1 MAIGIVR
8 ALIGTT
14 TARNEKG
21 EVRVLKIGDAVE
33 ANETIQAQAGS
44 TVHIAFNNG
53 NFATVGSNETLLLD
67 AAVLDPT
74 AATARPESD
83 GQSVADIQAMIAEG
97 ADPTEVTEAT
107 AAGADAGLAGDPNHS
122 GGHTFVVVDQ
132 DAARGSVTPGFEAGT
147 FGNPYPE
154 TQVYDG
160 ALLDVDDTP
169 VADVETPVTD
179 PQTPVIDVEATNAAI
194 QVREAG
200 VRGDDAAIAGS
211 DPNAFYAGQPSA
223 GGTVVVRNAG
233 AGTPEFTVRPADA
246 EGNGSTTADGRYGSI
261 VIDANG
267 HYVYT
272 LDNTRA
278 DGLSQGQVVT
288 ETFVVTVSD
297 GRGGVVEQSVTVHVT
312 GTNDAPELT
321 INWGSAGNVLA
332 EDGALTVIGGTYH
345 VMDADADGS
354 LQTVTIAGGR
364 TADGDL
370 TTGSGTAGVLAPD
383 ASGSRPAVFETDFG
397 KLTLNPDGTY
407 VYELDN
413 DSDAVQRLGAGETR
427 TETFEVTTTDAHG
440 STSTQTITVVVNGT
454 NDAPVIDSADVSLV
468 VRESGVRGDDPSIS
482 GSHANEGYAGTPSMS
497 GQIVAR
503 DVDSNDRLT
512 YRVEAGAGTTVDM
525 NGANDGRT
533 VTTAYGSLTIEA
545 NGRYTYTIDNAK
557 ADGLSQG
564 ETVTER
570 FWVVVD
576 DGQGGVV
583 RQEVSVTVTGTNDA
597 PQLSMNWDNGNGS
610 VTEGD
615 VTGITGHYTV
625 TDVDTDGNRQVIT
638 VRDSVSGQE
647 GTAGLLSPDAS
658 ETESAEI
665 TTDFG
670 KLTLNPDGTYVYE
683 LDNDSDAVQRLG
695 AGETRTE
702 TFEVTT
708 TDAHGSTSTQ
718 TITVVVNGT
727 NDAPVIEPGS
737 GQEGFLTLRESG
749 VGYQT
754 DEGPNGGWAEGDGQ
768 KKVPGVLQ
776 AEGTFK
782 VIDRDGNDQGQL
794 TLSLVDRHGNPVDGV
809 KVDPATGVLTLETA
823 YGKLT
828 VTPHDNDD
836 GSVTYTY
843 HFDLDDK
850 AVNGLSRYDG
860 EAPQLFDPAHPERG
874 GNYIEDVFGL
884 VVSDGHGGSVNYPLH
899 VTVEGTNDAPDITFD
914 KVHLKETGVQPGGN
928 EATTGDGKDNG
939 AVSGEHDRVQV
950 EGQLSATDPDAGA
963 QLVYGIEVDSPREG
977 GIGKDGITVGLYT
990 GSGTTARPVT
1000 DANGQAVTETLKVL
1014 ESSTATDAQTGH
1026 LVQTIVTDWGTL
1038 RLDTVTGEYTFE
1050 LNNDRANQL
1059 AAGEKLDFHFTTTV
1073 TDQYGAQAHH
1083 QLGVTLEGTND
1094 RPTLSVSDAV
1104 LDVYEKG
1111 AASGSDYT
1119 NAASGTAAGNDVDHG
1134 AALTYSF
1141 GVDANGQPVTSIT
1154 NEYGTLSIDPVT
1166 GRYTFVLNNESDAVR
1181 NMTGN
1186 DSHTLHYTVRVT
1198 DEHGAYSEQTVRVD
1212 VHGANDA
1219 PVMTDVTEH
1228 VKDQGVFGGD
1238 RVSPNTATG
1247 EYTGPDANGHVRED
1261 EHRFD
1266 VSGQLQGFDAEG
1278 AVLTYG
1284 VVTEGLTAGRTLTLT
1299 NPDNASETT
1308 TVKVLS
1314 VTSEGGTTIVVT
1326 EAGTLTLNADGRYS
1340 FSLDTSTG
1348 GFADS
1353 MPQGERWNLTFQVT
1367 ASDGEL
1373 TGSSNLTICIEGT
1386 NEAPVF
1392 EQLVHKDYLG
1402 EQQTPIDASG
1412 KWVVE
1417 ASEHGRWRGGEG
1429 NSNRVADHSDVLTGR
1444 LTAADRDSGENGNL
1458 TFGADFTGGQTTG
1471 ANAAALGQL
1480 GNLTLQGAP
1489 EELVLTSPTR
1499 IAEYADK
1506 GSDHYTELAAGT
1518 YKVFHFDVG
1527 DFYLNVKTGEYYFD
1541 VDDSS
1546 ELVNRMNLGDTHSLD
1561 FSVTVTDEHGASS
1574 THDFTINLTG
1584 RNDRPELSVQ
1594 EGLGIADGDKTVSG
1608 HLVDDR
1614 IVNVKDAD
1622 LGDTHTFYIVKD
1634 PTAGGR
1640 NPSQDYT
1647 GTKENWASNILN
1659 NYQPVTTLAGKYG
1672 VLTLHPDGSYEYR
1685 LYGKGEGHDDAYNAV
1700 KHLAAGEVLSDEVFH
1715 IAVQDSHGA
1724 FDIQEVSFSV
1734 TGINDAPVVN
1744 HFNVDVKED
1753 GVYTDGRGDV
1763 HDTGLIQDAS
1773 QQGWIGNEKHKLVAQ
1788 GNVLTDKAG
1797 NGRPIVSDVDAGD
1810 RLTVDLKPN
1819 YDSDGNLRF
1828 SLTGQ
1833 QDGTDTSG
1841 LTPTILSST
1850 LVDGIRTIV
1859 TNYGTLTL
1867 DTATGEYRFV
1877 LDDKALED
1885 GGMADS
1891 LAQGQKLTL
1900 NFILTATDEHG
1911 QSAQHVMG
1919 VNIQGTNDVP
1929 TLDIDPADR
1938 VLEVTEK
1945 GPDSGQDSSQV
1956 SEGHAKGDDSDYGA
1970 RLHYSFGNDA
1980 DGNPVTVIAD
1990 RYGTM
1995 HIDPETGRYWYEL
2008 NNDSEDTRNLG
2019 EGEQVDPTGGKGY
2032 VIRVTD
2038 EYGAYSEERVDVKI
2052 SGVGAAPS
2060 VDVVGNGQLLVEE
2073 AHLGQGTSPDATAL
2087 TAKGEAVVSASEG
2100 LSTIRIGDKVVFEN
2114 GRLVD
2119 DPTVKTDE
2127 GTLRVTR
2134 FDPVSGKLTYEYV
2147 LERATGEHDRPGRD
2161 DVSHELVMTV
2171 TDDVGKTATG
2181 TITVTVV
2188 DDVPVL
2194 KVNGSDYVSN
2204 WVESG
2209 ATVAGK
2215 GTLDFDFGADDRGGQ
2230 KVFTVQSDNR
2240 TYDITD
2246 LVEKGSYTLE
2256 SEYGKLTINADGTY
2270 RYEAHPNIK
2279 GGASDS
2285 FVLTITDADGDRQS
2299 VKLDVQIQEAT
2310 GPDSGSIAHVTV
2322 NEHGLTDGIG
2332 GQNTSEIG
2340 TIGLPDG
2347 YQIVEVAGQ
2356 GKHGTVS
2363 QGRDGSWH
2371 YTLNEAVDSGKVPG
2385 TNTVEGADHVKLVVQ
2400 DANGN
2405 HFTITV
2411 PVDIVDDVPV
2421 VNADSANGQV
2431 VQNGNADHLHAE
2443 FDFDFGADDGSYS
2456 GRSPSISV
2464 TVDGNEVG
2472 KGSFSADNGKIV
2484 VDHDAGLV
2492 ETAFGT
2498 QSQTHD
2504 VTVTVTDAD
2513 GDVAQDT
2520 VRLETLGVQVGN
2532 EFGNTVTGGSGSDIV
2547 VGDQGYTAG
2556 TQQTITYNISLV
2568 LDVSSSMLN
2577 VMPNGET
2584 RIHASIE
2591 ALKHLVDSM
2600 TEQSGQ
2606 EGLVVNV
2613 QLVGFATESCE
2624 NSWLKL
2630 TSDNAGELKAYLDT
2644 LATYVDA
2651 GKGSSVPTGDAYHTN
2666 YEAAFQNVYRWFAEH
2681 ASDETSGPVVN
2692 KVYFLSD
2699 GSPNQLSV
2707 AYISQDG
2714 QGYYRNTYTDSLG
2727 NVHSIPQDMVKG
2739 QVLTDSEGRIL
2750 VDAQGNCYGYD
2761 RNGEWKPVEGTTVR
2775 FESVNQ
2781 AVVDRL
2787 PDYQGP
2793 NNYEGWLDY
2802 VNGYTAAYD
2811 KLVNMGVEVN
2821 SAGFRGEDLNEE
2833 VLNRFD
2839 NTLGADVLQSGDDLN
2854 VFLNPG
2860 DVTGGIYAGRDTLYG
2875 GAGTDVVFG
2884 DHVYFE
2890 GLDGM
2895 TALAAAVSAAGGDA
2909 GSAESIH
2916 QYLLDHPDFADH
2928 LQDPNDAS
2936 NQNDLLI
2943 GGTSNDL
2950 LIGQGGNDVLIGDGD
2965 NERMVDGS
2973 LDRLHDLLGTYAQGS
2988 DLAAGIHHLIDH
3000 GTPQELHDFVEGI
3013 ENTTVESD
3021 YDGNDHLYGG
3031 TGDDVLLGMGG
3042 DDHLYGGDGND
3053 VLFGGS
3059 GNDVL
3064 VGGKGDDILVGGS
3077 GSDTFKW
3084 QSGDLDSV
3092 VGGDHILD
3100 FHAGNLDPTN
3110 GRGLDADADILDIS
3124 ELLQGVDAGKDGKN
3138 LISGGFLNL
3147 EVLSHDDD
3155 KGTATVKLSIDQDGS
3170 EGQAHQS
3177 VPLATVDM
3185 NGLDL
3190 HGFSGMNHDQ
3200 QVEHLMQ
3207 QLMQNNEIKL

>member
-132 DAARGSVTPGFEAGT
+132 DAARGSVTPGFETGT

-200 VRGDDAAIAGS
+200 VRGDDAAIAGN

-345 VMDADADGS
+345 VMDADADGR

-407 VYELDN
+407 VYELNN
-413 DSDAVQRLGAGETR
+413 DSDAVQRLGAGETH
-427 TETFEVTTTDAHG
+427 TETFEVTTTDVHG

-597 PQLSMNWDNGNGS
+597 PQLSMNWDNDNGS

-658 ETESAEI
+658 ETKSAEI

-695 AGETRTE
+695 AGETHTE

-708 TDAHGSTSTQ
+708 TDVHGSTSTQ

-939 AVSGEHDRVQV
+939 AVSGEHDRIQV
-950 EGQLSATDPDAGA
+950 EGQLSATDPDAGD

-1000 DANGQAVTETLKVL
+1000 DATGQAVTETLKVL

-1083 QLGVTLEGTND
+1083 QLGVTLEGAND

-1111 AASGSDYT
+1111 ATSGPDYT
-1119 NAASGTAAGNDVDHG
+1119 NAVSGTALGNDVDHG

-1154 NEYGTLSIDPVT
+1154 NEYGTLSIDPGT
-1166 GRYTFVLNNESDAVR
+1166 GQYTFVLNNESDAVR

-1198 DEHGAYSEQTVRVD
+1198 DEHGAYSEQVVQ
-1212 VHGANDA
+1212 VNVYGANEA

-1314 VTSEGGTTIVVT
+1314 VSSEGGTTIVVT

-1584 RNDRPELSVQ
+1584 RNDRPELNVQ

-1841 LTPTILSST
+1841 LTPEILSST

-2052 SGVGAAPS
+2052 TGVGAAPS

-2127 GTLRVTR
+2127 GTLRVTG

-2230 KVFTVQSDNR
+2230 KAFTVQSDNR

-2246 LVEKGSYTLE
+2246 LVEKRSYTLE

-2270 RYEAHPNIK
+2270 SYEAHPNIK

-2322 NEHGLTDGIG
+2322 NEHGLGDPTDSSE
-2332 GQNTSEIG
+2332 TSEALDI
-2340 TIGLPDG
+2340 PG
-2347 YQIVEVAGQ
+2347 YTIVEVVGQ
-2356 GKHGTVS
+2356 GAHGQVEKGS
-2363 QGRDGSWH
+2363 DGKWH

-2385 TNTVEGADHVKLVVQ
+2385 TNTVEGADNVKLVIQ
-2400 DANGN
+2400 DASGN
-2405 HFTITV
+2405 HFTVTV

-2421 VNADSANGQV
+2421 VSVDSGNVQV
-2431 VQNGNADHLHAE
+2431 VQNDGSDHLHAG
-2443 FDFDFGADDGSYS
+2443 FDFDFGADQNAYG

-2464 TVDGNEVG
+2464 TVDGNEIG
-2472 KGSFSADNGKIV
+2472 KGSFSAENGKVV

-2513 GDVAQDT
+2513 GDVTQDT
-2520 VRLETLGVQVGN
+2520 VRLETLGVQVGS
-2532 EFGNTVTGGSGSDIV
+2532 EFGENITGGSGSDIII
-2547 VGDQGYTAG
+2547 GDQGYTPDSVTG
-2556 TQQTITYNISLV
+2556 VTYNISLV
-2568 LDVSSSMLN
+2568 LDTSASMSQNKLD
-2577 VMPNGET
+2577 NGQT
-2584 RIHASIE
+2584 RLQASVE
-2591 ALKHLVDSM
+2591 ALKNLVDSLAG
-2600 TEQSGQ
+2600 QSDK
-2606 EGLVVNV
+2606 EGVSIHI
-2613 QLVGFATESCE
+2613 QLVGFNNTAQGTGWINLNTDTAS
-2624 NSWLKL
+2624 
-2630 TSDNAGELKAYLDT
+2630 ELKTYLD
-2644 LATYVDA
+2644 
-2651 GKGSSVPTGDAYHTN
+2651 SVQASGQTN
-2666 YEAAFQNVYRWFAEH
+2666 YEAAFQQVLDAFSALPP
-2681 ASDETSGPVVN
+2681 DSGEIHN
-2692 KVYFLSD
+2692 SVYFLSD
-2699 GSPNQLSV
+2699 GNPNF
-2707 AYISQDG
+2707 IMW
-2714 QGYYRNTYTDSLG
+2714 QGESLG
-2727 NVHSIPQDMVKG
+2727 FTNALTAGNFADIGYSGLYPQGMTDGRYTGFPTKEQQDQFAREHPDLVQEAGGSAFKAFMTETTRQWNAFIAEHG
-2739 QVLTDSEGRIL
+2739 NDLFSELTAL
-2750 VDAQGNCYGYD
+2750 
-2761 RNGEWKPVEGTTVR
+2761 
-2775 FESVNQ
+2775 
-2781 AVVDRL
+2781 
-2787 PDYQGP
+2787 
-2793 NNYEGWLDY
+2793 
-2802 VNGYTAAYD
+2802 
-2811 KLVNMGVEVN
+2811 GVEVN
-2821 SAGFRGEDLNEE
+2821 AAGFAGIDLDKSM
-2833 VLNRFD
+2833 LDRFD
-2839 NTLGADVLQSGDDLN
+2839 NTGESQILNSVGDLDVL
-2854 VFLNPG
+2854 LNPG
-2860 DVTGGIYAGRDTLYG
+2860 TVVPGVFAGQDTLYG
-2875 GAGTDVVFG
+2875 GAGNDIVFG
-2884 DHVYFE
+2884 DHVTYN
-2890 GLDGM
+2890 GLDGWDAL
-2895 TALAAAVSAAGGDA
+2895 TAAITAAGGDA
-2909 GSAESIH
+2909 TSRESVFDF
-2916 QYLLDHPDFADH
+2916 LTDHPDFVDTLPADP
-2928 LQDPNDAS
+2928 LYAQS
-2936 NQNDLLI
+2936 DLVV
-2943 GGTSNDL
+2943 GGAGHDILT
-2950 LIGQGGNDVLIGDGD
+2950 GQGGNDVLLGDGD
-2965 NERMVDGS
+2965 NAHVSGGSVDHIGA
-2973 LDRLHDLLGTYAQGS
+2973 LLGDHAHS
-2988 DLAAGIHHLIDH
+2988 NDLAAGVHDLLEH
-3000 GTPQELHDFVEGI
+3000 GTPGDIHDFISGI
-3013 ENTTVESD
+3013 EGAGVESQT
-3021 YDGNDHLYGG
+3021 DGNDVLFGG
-3031 TGDDVLLGMGG
+3031 TGDDVLMGMGG

-3084 QSGDLDSV
+3084 QSGDLDGV
-3092 VGGDHILD
+3092 AGGDHILD

-3110 GRGLDADADILDIS
+3110 GRGLDANADILDIS

-3170 EGQAHQS
+3170 QGQAHQS